1 MSLLKTQPSTLSSSQ
16 KLWALFGVGVGV
28 FMSTLDVG
36 IINVA
41 LPTLV
46 SQLQTTFPEAQWAVL
61 SYQLVS
67 SSLVLAATRLGD
79 MWGKKSLYQAGLITF
94 TLGSLLCG
102 LAPNIN
108 FLIGFRALQGLGAVF
123 LSGLGLAIIA
133 EIFPNSERGRA
144 VGIIGSVVSLGVA
157 LGPSL
162 GGLFLYLA
170 GWRSVFLI
178 NVPLGIIAT
187 VLVAKVVPSSV
198 LSKEKQR
205 FDMIGAILALLTLSS
220 FALGMTQ
227 GQREGFNSNHAVTL
241 LVLSIIGFVSF
252 LIVETRIKQPLL
264 EINLFRNL
272 RLSMSLLSNWLVFIV
287 LSGLML
293 VIPFFLER
301 VKQYPTSKVGLLLA
315 ISPIVSGLIAP
326 ISGAMSDRFGSRLIG
341 VTGLGLMVGACWAIS
356 TFDAQT
362 TELGYTVPYF
372 IYGTG
377 LGLFRSPND
386 STVMGA
392 VPRER
397 LGIASGLL
405 SLSRTCGVTVG
416 IAVMGAIFTG
426 LSASIDVA
434 TASSEAIVAGFQ
446 GTFRASAIILSVA
459 ALASAF
465 RFHKSNAAYR

>member
-1 MSLLKTQPSTLSSSQ
+1 MSQVLDEVLSANRIYTDNFGDKGNLTIPPRRRFAILTCMDARLDPAKFAGLSEGDAHVIRNAGGRASDDAIRSLVISYKLLGTREWFVIHHTNCGMETFTDRIMRDLLASSLKT
-16 KLWALFGVGVGV
+16 
-28 FMSTLDVG
+28 
-36 IINVA
+36 
-41 LPTLV
+41 
-46 SQLQTTFPEAQWAVL
+46 
-61 SYQLVS
+61 
-67 SSLVLAATRLGD
+67 ATID
-79 MWGKKSLYQAGLITF
+79 DK
-94 TLGSLLCG
+94 
-102 LAPNIN
+102 
-108 FLIGFRALQGLGAVF
+108 
-123 LSGLGLAIIA
+123 
-133 EIFPNSERGRA
+133 
-144 VGIIGSVVSLGVA
+144 
-157 LGPSL
+157 
-162 GGLFLYLA
+162 

-205 FDMIGAILALLTLSS
+205 FDMVGAILALLTLSS

-227 GQREGFNSNHAVTL
+227 GQREGFNSSHAVSL
-241 LVLSIIGFVSF
+241 LALSVIGFVSF

-264 EINLFRNL
+264 EIKLFRNL

-341 VTGLGLMVGACWAIS
+341 LAGLGLMIGACLAIS
-356 TFDAQT
+356 TFDARI
-362 TELGYTVPYF
+362 TELGYIVPYL

-392 VPRER
+392 VSRER

-416 IAVMGAIFTG
+416 IAVIGAIFTG
-426 LSASIDVA
+426 LSGSMDVA
-434 TASSEAIVAGFQ
+434 TATSEAIVAGFQ

-465 RFHKSNAAYR
+465 RFHKSNAV